1 VIECHAALEQF
12 LGALAAKD
20 SSPHTSRA
28 YATAVDDFFAW
39 LERSGAATAWTRP
52 TRLQLRAYL
61 ADLDAR
67 GLARSSISSR
77 LAALRSFYRY
87 ARRQEW
93 VPGDPWSAVA
103 TPRLPKRLPQV
114 LDVDQVER
122 LLDAVEGSAGQQV
135 GATPSRSGGRRRTA
149 AQVSD
154 GEVLRLAVETRD
166 RAIVET
172 AYAAGLRISE
182 IAGTSLGDLDLR
194 RGEIRVLGKGRKER
208 VGLIGAPA
216 REALDDYLRDARPPL
231 VASAEGTGH
240 FGVARRRG
248 EAPLSASD
256 ESALFVAVGGH
267 RMSVRAIRQRIDRLA
282 DRAGLPAGVSP
293 HTLRHSF
300 ASHLL
305 EGGADLRTVQ
315 ELLGHASLATT
326 QVYTHVSVGRLQTS
340 YRSAHPRARTGATN
354 PGSAPPAAAASNA
367 NTANN
372 ASNSATQDPE
382 PPLAAS
388 SNR

>member
-1 VIECHAALEQF
+1 VIECHEALDQF
-12 LGALAAKD
+12 LGGLAAKD
-20 SSPHTSRA
+20 ASPHTRRA

-39 LERSGAATAWTRP
+39 LERADAAPNAWTRP

-103 TPRLPKRLPQV
+103 TPRLPRRLPQV

-122 LLDAVEGSAGQQV
+122 LLDSVEGSAGSPV
-135 GATPSRSGGRRRTA
+135 AAGSGG
-149 AQVSD
+149 Q
-154 GEVLRLAVETRD
+154 LRLAVETRD

-194 RGEIRVLGKGRKER
+194 RGELRVLGKGRKER
-208 VGLIGAPA
+208 IGLLGGPA
-216 REALDDYLRDARPPL
+216 REALDEYLRNARPAL
-231 VASAEGTGH
+231 VASAAGVSVGARAGTIGTPPT
-240 FGVARRRG
+240 AT
-248 EAPLSASD
+248 D
-256 ESALFVAVGGH
+256 ESALFIAVGGH

-340 YRSAHPRARTGATN
+340 YRTAHPRARATA
-354 PGSAPPAAAASNA
+354 GSTSVASADTATTAAP
-367 NTANN
+367 
-372 ASNSATQDPE
+372 QDPE
-382 PPLAAS
+382 APHSAS
-388 SNR
+388 PNR

>member
-1 VIECHAALEQF
+1 MIDSHAALDQF

-20 SSPHTSRA
+20 ASPHTRRA
-28 YATAVDDFFAW
+28 YATAVDDFLAW
-39 LERSGAATAWTRP
+39 LERSDAAPNAWTRP
-52 TRLQLRAYL
+52 SRLQLRAYL
-61 ADLDAR
+61 AELDGR
-67 GLARSSISSR
+67 GLARSSIASR

-103 TPRLPKRLPQV
+103 TPRLPRRLPQV

-122 LLDAVEGSAGQQV
+122 LLDAVEGSAGQPV
-135 GATPSRSGGRRRTA
+135 PASVASAGHPRRPRGRVPNSRE
-149 AQVSD
+149 
-154 GEVLRLAVETRD
+154 GEALRLAVETRD
-166 RAIVET
+166 RAIIET

-208 VGLIGAPA
+208 IGLLGAPA
-216 REALDDYLRDARPPL
+216 REALDEYLRGSRPALAASSAGSPVPL
-231 VASAEGTGH
+231 TTT
-240 FGVARRRG
+240 
-248 EAPLSASD
+248 D
-256 ESALFVAVGGH
+256 ETALFLAVGGR
-267 RMSVRAIRQRIDRLA
+267 RMSVRAIRQRIDRMA
-282 DRAGLPAGVSP
+282 VRAGLPAGVSP

-340 YRSAHPRARTGATN
+340 YRTAHPRARATASN
-354 PGSAPPAAAASNA
+354 TATSPDTATSANAARQDPEEARSAPP
-367 NTANN
+367 
-372 ASNSATQDPE
+372 
-382 PPLAAS
+382 
-388 SNR
+388 RR

>member
-1 VIECHAALEQF
+1 VIECRAALDQF

-20 SSPHTSRA
+20 SSPHTRRA
-28 YATAVDDFFAW
+28 YATAIDDFFAW
-39 LERSGAATAWTRP
+39 LERSGAPDTAWMRP
-52 TRLQLRAYL
+52 ARLQLRAYL

-103 TPRLPKRLPQV
+103 TPRLPRRLPQV

-122 LLDAVEGSAGQQV
+122 LLDAVEGSAGQPVAVSSTGTGSRTRDGRQRGH
-135 GATPSRSGGRRRTA
+135 GASGT
-149 AQVSD
+149 S
-154 GEVLRLAVETRD
+154 GELLRIAVETRD

-208 VGLIGAPA
+208 VGLLGAPA
-216 REALDDYLRDARPPL
+216 REALDRYLHDARPAL
-231 VASAEGTGH
+231 AASASDTGLH
-240 FGVARRRG
+240 AS
-248 EAPLSASD
+248 ASLTASD
-256 ESALFVAVGGH
+256 ESALFLAVGGR

-282 DRAGLPAGVSP
+282 DRAGLPDGVSP

-340 YRSAHPRARTGATN
+340 YRTAHPRARASATISATN
-354 PGSAPPAAAASNA
+354 SPHTSPSTSNA
-367 NTANN
+367 
-372 ASNSATQDPE
+372 ATQDPE
-382 PPLAAS
+382 APHSAS